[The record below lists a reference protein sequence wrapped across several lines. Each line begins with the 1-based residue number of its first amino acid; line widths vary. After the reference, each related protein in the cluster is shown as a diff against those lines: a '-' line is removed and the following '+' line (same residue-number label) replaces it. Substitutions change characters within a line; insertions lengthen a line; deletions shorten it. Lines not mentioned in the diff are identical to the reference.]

1 MPVQLTAAQI
11 RRRQICRGRG
21 QRARGAT
28 FARVCETH
36 EGIILPACE
45 ACPGASRGPKEGKM

>member
-21 QRARGAT
+21 
-28 FARVCETH
+28 
-36 EGIILPACE
+36 
-45 ACPGASRGPKEGKM
+45 